1 MSMHATHPAPSA
13 SSATAAPARQQPLPL
28 LAIAVLLMLAGL
40 IAVVAMV
47 RSQAS
52 SSRQTTQATS
62 QEQTASGTAGASLA
76 SGTRADDLNN
86 ADNAEVRQLRVLR
99 FDDATDGSVAVID
112 VGTGELVKRFEGEQ
126 GFLRGT
132 LRAMA
137 RERRL
142 NGLGAGQPFEL
153 ILLRDGRLTLRDP
166 ATGMRI
172 ALESF
177 GATNTGVFAR
187 LLR

>member
-1 MSMHATHPAPSA
+1 MQTAQATPSPATNASA
-13 SSATAAPARQQPLPL
+13 ASAASAAGARPRPL
-28 LAIAVLLMLAGL
+28 LAIAVLLMLAAV
-40 IAVVAMV
+40 IATVAV
-47 RSQAS
+47 ARREATPAALPAS
-52 SSRQTTQATS
+52 
-62 QEQTASGTAGASLA
+62 
-76 SGTRADDLNN
+76 ADIQ
-86 ADNAEVRQLRVLR
+86 QLRVLR
-99 FDDATDGSVAVID
+99 FDDAPDGSVSAID
-112 VGTGELVKRFEGEQ
+112 VRSGQLVQRFEGEQ

-142 NGLGAGQPFEL
+142 HGLGAGQPFEL
-153 ILLRDGRLTLRDP
+153 ILLRDGRLTLHDP

-187 LLR
+187 LLH

>member
-1 MSMHATHPAPSA
+1 MSTHTPAAPRRFSFNPGIALGILIIIAVATVAVARLTAPAA
-13 SSATAAPARQQPLPL
+13 NTSATTEAAVQ
-28 LAIAVLLMLAGL
+28 
-40 IAVVAMV
+40 
-47 RSQAS
+47 
-52 SSRQTTQATS
+52 SR
-62 QEQTASGTAGASLA
+62 L
-76 SGTRADDLNN
+76 
-86 ADNAEVRQLRVLR
+86 LR
-99 FDDATDGSVAVID
+99 FDDLPDGAVSVVDLADGQAVA
-112 VGTGELVKRFEGEQ
+112 RFEGEQ

-137 RERRL
+137 RERRMHGIAAPL
-142 NGLGAGQPFEL
+142 PLEL
-153 ILLRDGRLTLRDP
+153 IAHADGRLTLHDP

>member
-1 MSMHATHPAPSA
+1 MQTAPTAQAHSSTSVISA
-13 SSATAAPARQQPLPL
+13 QARPRPRPV
-28 LAIAVLLMLAGL
+28 LAIAVLLTLSAL
-40 IAVVAMV
+40 IASIAIE
-47 RSQAS
+47 RRQAAPAV
-52 SSRQTTQATS
+52 TP
-62 QEQTASGTAGASLA
+62 AS
-76 SGTRADDLNN
+76 
-86 ADNAEVRQLRVLR
+86 AEIRQLRVLR
-99 FDDATDGSVAVID
+99 FDDALDGSVSAID
-112 VGTGELVKRFEGEQ
+112 VRSGQLVQRFEGEQ

-142 NGLGAGQPFEL
+142 HGLGAGQPFEL
-153 ILLRDGRLTLRDP
+153 ILLRDGRLTLHDP

-187 LLR
+187 LLN

>member
-1 MSMHATHPAPSA
+1 MHTVQ
-13 SSATAAPARQQPLPL
+13 ATAASDTHATAAGARSRPL
-28 LAIAVLLMLAGL
+28 LAIAVLLMLAAV
-40 IAVVAMV
+40 IATVAIA
-47 RSQAS
+47 RWQAAPAALPGS
-52 SSRQTTQATS
+52 
-62 QEQTASGTAGASLA
+62 
-76 SGTRADDLNN
+76 ADIQ
-86 ADNAEVRQLRVLR
+86 QLRVLR
-99 FDDATDGSVAVID
+99 FDDAADGSVAAVD
-112 VGTGELVKRFEGEQ
+112 VATGQLVQRFEGEQ

-142 NGLGAGQPFEL
+142 LGLGAGQPFEL
-153 ILLRDGRLTLRDP
+153 ILLRDGGLTLHDP

-187 LLR
+187 LLH

>member
-1 MSMHATHPAPSA
+1 M
-13 SSATAAPARQQPLPL
+13 
-28 LAIAVLLMLAGL
+28 LAIAVLLVLAGV
-40 IAVVAMV
+40 IALVAMQ
-47 RSQAS
+47 RSAPGS
-52 SSRQTTQATS
+52 ATTQDT
-62 QEQTASGTAGASLA
+62 T
-76 SGTRADDLNN
+76 
-86 ADNAEVRQLRVLR
+86 EVSQLRVLR
-99 FDDATDGSVAVID
+99 FDDMPDGSVAVID
-112 VGTGELVKRFEGEQ
+112 VNTNQLVQRFEGEQ

-132 LRAMA
+132 LRAMT

-153 ILLRDGRLTLRDP
+153 ILLRDGRLTLHDP

-177 GATNTGVFAR
+177 GSTNTGVFAR